1 MSERIK
7 SSVGSGGVN
16 ELMDVSVVQYLLNRA
31 SARVGTPLELIE
43 VDGIMGPETLAAIRE
58 FQQRYFPKRV
68 DGRLDPSGETLS
80 LLRVTANSAF
90 LNDGQ
95 SYLTPPSG
103 PLKLA

>member
-1 MSERIK
+1 MYERIK

-16 ELMDVSVVQYLLNRA
+16 DSMDVSVVQYLLNRA
-31 SARVGTPLELIE
+31 SARIGTPLELIE
-43 VDGIMGPETLAAIRE
+43 VDGIIGPETLAAIRQ
-58 FQQRYFPKRV
+58 FQKRFFPKRV
-68 DGRLDPSGETLS
+68 DGRVDPGGETLS
-80 LLRVTANSAF
+80 MLRVTSNSTV

>member
-1 MSERIK
+1 MYEQIK

-16 ELMDVSVVQYLLNRA
+16 DLMDVSVVQYLLNRA

-43 VDGIMGPETLAAIRE
+43 VDGIMGPETLAAIHE
-58 FQQRYFPKRV
+58 FQKRYSPKRV
-68 DGRLDPSGETLS
+68 DGRIDPGGETLNK
-80 LLRVTANSAF
+80 LRVTANSDF
-90 LNDGQ
+90 LNDGE

>member
-7 SSVGSGGVN
+7 FSVGSGGVN
-16 ELMDVSVVQYLLNRA
+16 DLMDVSVVQYLLNGA
-31 SARVGTPLELIE
+31 SARVGIPLELIE

-68 DGRLDPSGETLS
+68 DGRVDPEGETLS
-80 LLRVTANSAF
+80 MLRVTANSVF
-90 LNDGQ
+90 LNDGV

>member
-95 SYLTPPSG
+95 SYLTPSSG